1 MNQNQLPAPLEL
13 GEIVELTTRLEEAK
27 APDPQD
33 VDRLRQLAIKMPDA
47 LFPDCLQ
54 TQTIR
59 HYLIGK
65 MSHGVSQAF
74 MLAET
79 DRLKQDLDYTAAP
92 PLERLLID
100 HILTLRLR
108 LLHAEVMYNETVL
121 GKSATFAL
129 GEYRDKLLTTTQTR
143 YLRAIEGLAKVRR
156 LARNTPSL
164 QINIAQEGG
173 KQINVQGEVSGQQVP

>member
-1 MNQNQLPAPLEL
+1 MPLEL
-13 GEIVELTTRLEEAK
+13 AEIIELNERIENAK
-27 APDPQD
+27 DPDPQD
-33 VDRLRQLAIKMPDA
+33 VNRLRELATRMPDD

-108 LLHAEVMYNETVL
+108 LLHAEMMYNETVL
-121 GKSATFAL
+121 GKTATYAM

-143 YLRAIEGLAKVRR
+143 YLRAIEMLAKVRR

-173 KQINVQGEVSGQQVP
+173 KQINVQGDVSG

>member
-1 MNQNQLPAPLEL
+1 MNQKQLPVPLEL
-13 GEIVELTTRLEEAK
+13 AEIVELTERLEKAK
-27 APDPQD
+27 DPDPTD
-33 VDRLRQLAIKMPDA
+33 VNRLRELATRMPED
-47 LFPDCLQ
+47 LFPDGLP

-59 HYLIGK
+59 QQLIGK
-65 MSHGVSQAF
+65 MSSGVSQAF

-79 DRLKQDLDYTAAP
+79 DRLKQDLDFTAAP

-108 LLHAEVMYNETVL
+108 LLHAEAMYNDTVVD
-121 GKSATFAL
+121 KAATLAM
-129 GEYRDKLLTTTQTR
+129 GAYRDKLLTTTQTR
-143 YLRAIEGLAKVRR
+143 YLRAIETLVRVRR